1 MVHKRSKLE
10 IYIDVLKVINKGVY
24 KPTRIMY
31 GSNISWKPLLK
42 VLDSLLE
49 QGLVIIDETEKRS
62 TYHVTEKGKNILN
75 YLKEATALLEMG

>member
-10 IYIDVLKVINKGVY
+10 IYIDVLKIINKGIY

-31 GSNISWKPLLK
+31 GSNLSWKPLLK

-49 QGLVIIDETEKRS
+49 QGLIIKDEAKKRS
-62 TYHVTEKGKNILN
+62 IYHVTEKGKNILN
-75 YLKEATALLEMG
+75 YLQEATTLLEIG

>member
-1 MVHKRSKLE
+1 VVHKRSKLE

-31 GSNISWKPLLK
+31 GSNLSWKPLLK
-42 VLDSLLE
+42 ILDSLLE
-49 QGLVIIDETEKRS
+49 QGLVRIDETKKRS

>member
-10 IYIDVLKVINKGVY
+10 IYIDVLKVINKGIY

-31 GSNISWKPLLK
+31 GSTLSWKPLLK

-49 QGLVIIDETEKRS
+49 QGLVRKDETKKRS

-75 YLKEATALLEMG
+75 YLKEAITLLEMG